1 MGDLNIRMTLDNS
14 FILYGW
20 DLTHENNKQM
30 LLSSIA
36 GCINSQIAQHVGSI
50 PVDKLPAILIFS
62 KTRGIIDLIKSI
74 MDPVVDPMSCKQTL
88 VFQNLMDA
96 ITMFQD
102 QQEIEIKEE
111 DEREARRKM
120 KEDQDFEFQQSLLQ
134 DQEKEKEK
142 RQKEMHQER
151 ERKRLESE
159 QAESDARIEAI
170 RINARNSLPPEPPL
184 GQKDVSRI
192 RVTKPDGQFFE
203 RRFTTDTKLE
213 ILLNYVVAE
222 GFLVEDYK
230 IITHPR
236 KDVSIK
242 H

>member
-1 MGDLNIRMTLDNS
+1 MTLDNS

-36 GCINSQIAQHVGSI
+36 GCINSQTAQHVGSI

-62 KTRGIIDLIKSI
+62 KTRGTIDLIKSI

-120 KEDQDFEFQQSLLQ
+120 KEDQDFEFHQSLLQ

-159 QAESDARIEAI
+159 KAESEARIEAI
-170 RINARNSLPPEPPL
+170 RINAKNSLPPEPPQ
-184 GQKDVSRI
+184 GPNVTRI
-192 RVTKPDGQFFE
+192 RVTKPDGQNVD

-213 ILLNYVVAE
+213 ILINFVVSE

-242 H
+242 HLFNYL